1 MTSPTR
7 RAAGESKMN
16 VRMAGTCGQVQ
27 KSP

>member
-1 MTSPTR
+1 MTSPTK

-16 VRMAGTCGQVQ
+16 VRMAGTRDQVQ